1 MAFTDNDL
9 KNEIKAMLEV
19 QIREGD
25 EIIPEWVAL
34 KIIRQH
40 VTEFVRDDDFV
51 ANAIWGHVRRA
62 VGNEARFFRTQ
73 IDNEGEQASLPGF
86 ELLQQYYEC
95 KRQEGNTETL
105 TRIHREKMSLAELR
119 TEADSLI
126 KVGETF
132 KRHGE
137 QLHRWAD
144 KRVQDGYLDDEVT
157 P

>member
-40 VTEFVRDDDFV
+40 VTEFVRQDDFV

-62 VGNEARFFRTQ
+62 VGNEARFFKGQT
-73 IDNEGEQASLPGF
+73 DGEAGQASLPGF
-86 ELLQQYYEC
+86 ELIQEYYEC

-119 TEADSLI
+119 AEADSLI

-132 KRHGE
+132 KKHGE
-137 QLHRWAD
+137 QLHRWVD
-144 KRVQDGYLDDEVT
+144 KRIADGLLEE
-157 P
+157 